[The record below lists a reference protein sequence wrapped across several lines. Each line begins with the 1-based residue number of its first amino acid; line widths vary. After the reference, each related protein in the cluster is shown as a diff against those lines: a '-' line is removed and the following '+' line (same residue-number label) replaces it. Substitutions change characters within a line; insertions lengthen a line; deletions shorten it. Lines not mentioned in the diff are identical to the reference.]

1 MSGHAHGTAN
11 SAGGR
16 HRRSLAI
23 VFTLVVAYALVELIV
38 GWWAGSLALVADA
51 GHMATDAIGV
61 GLALAAISAA
71 LHGTRDPARTFGHY
85 RWEVVAALANAALL
99 LGVCAYV
106 LVEGIQ
112 RLREP
117 VPMAAVPV
125 LLAALG
131 GLTINLISFR
141 LLHAGAKESL
151 NVRGAYVEVLADMI
165 GSIGVVVAALV
176 VLATGWLYADPIVA
190 LGLAVVIVPRAVRL
204 GREAL
209 RILTQAAPADVDLA
223 GVKEGLLQVPGV
235 CEVHDLHV
243 WTLTSGMHVASVHLV
258 AESTATLPD
267 AATLAL
273 TRAREVFARIGLDHA
288 TIQVEDRTTSE
299 SCSSQW

>member
-1 MSGHAHGTAN
+1 
-11 SAGGR
+11 
-16 HRRSLAI
+16 
-23 VFTLVVAYALVELIV
+23 
-38 GWWAGSLALVADA
+38 
-51 GHMATDAIGV
+51 MATDAIGV

-71 LHGTRDPARTFGHY
+71 LRGTRDPARTFGHY

-99 LGVCAYV
+99 LAVCAYV

-117 VPMAAVPV
+117 EPMAAVPV

-131 GLTINLISFR
+131 GLIINLISFR

-176 VLATGWLYADPIVA
+176 VVTTGWLYADPIVA

-223 GVKEGLLQVPGV
+223 RLKEGLLQVPGV
-235 CEVHDLHV
+235 REVHDLHV

-258 AESTATLPD
+258 AESSATRPD

-273 TRAREVFARIGLDHA
+273 TRAREVFAGIGLDHA
-288 TIQVEDRTTSE
+288 TIQVEDRTTSAT
-299 SCSSQW
+299 CSSQW

>member
-1 MSGHAHGTAN
+1 MSAHAHGSSY

-23 VFTLVVAYALVELIV
+23 VFVLVVGYAVLELSV
-38 GWWAGSLALVADA
+38 GWAAGSLALVADA

-71 LHGTRDPARTFGHY
+71 VRGTRDPARTFGHY
-85 RWEVVAALANAALL
+85 RWEVIAALANAALL
-99 LGVCAYV
+99 LGMCA
-106 LVEGIQ
+106 LVIAEGVQ

-117 VPMAAVPV
+117 EPMAAGPV
-125 LLAALG
+125 LIVALG

-165 GSIGVVVAALV
+165 GSIGVIVAAIA
-176 VLATGWLYADPIVA
+176 VLTTGWLYADPLVA
-190 LGLAVVIVPRAVRL
+190 LGLAVVIVPRALRL
-204 GREAL
+204 GRDAL

-223 GVKEGLLQVPGV
+223 HLVDALGALEGVR
-235 CEVHDLHV
+235 EVHDLHV
-243 WTLTSGMHVASVHLV
+243 WTLTSGMHVASVHIV
-258 AESTATLPD
+258 VESSKREPTGTQAL
-267 AATLAL
+267 L
-273 TRAREVFARIGLDHA
+273 TRAREVFARARLEHA
-288 TIQVEDRTTSE
+288 TIQVEDAAKRE
-299 SCSSQW
+299 ECRAQW